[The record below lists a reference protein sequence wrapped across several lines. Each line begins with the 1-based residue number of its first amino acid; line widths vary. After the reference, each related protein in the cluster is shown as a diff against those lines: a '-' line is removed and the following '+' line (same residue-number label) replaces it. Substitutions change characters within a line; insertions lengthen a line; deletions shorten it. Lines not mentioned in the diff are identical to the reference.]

1 MYFDVFKLITIS
13 PAMKFFG
20 IDTLFEALDGDTKY
34 FLETKYKFKE
44 DEINA
49 YFFLNF

>member
-20 IDTLFEALDGDTKY
+20 IDRLFETIDGSNQY
-34 FLETKYKFKE
+34 FLETKNKF
-44 DEINA
+44 
-49 YFFLNF
+49 